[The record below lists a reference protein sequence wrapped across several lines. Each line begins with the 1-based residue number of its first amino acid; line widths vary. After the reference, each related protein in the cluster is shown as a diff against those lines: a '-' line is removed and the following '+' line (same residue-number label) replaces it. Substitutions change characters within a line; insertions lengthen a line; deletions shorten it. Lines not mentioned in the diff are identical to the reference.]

1 MVVNYSTTEVRA
13 IKENW
18 NGILTP
24 AAWLHPLFTAEHEK
38 IIFLFAMLALQQEVA
53 ETETQAELALHLPP
67 CDVDADLPENVYKF
81 EDCILSCVL
90 ARWVDDEIGCHNF
103 FLKSARSK
111 IINYMWK
118 YSSGISIKQTNL
130 YILCCFVGATRWRS
144 G

>member
-1 MVVNYSTTEVRA
+1 
-13 IKENW
+13 
-18 NGILTP
+18 
-24 AAWLHPLFTAEHEK
+24 
-38 IIFLFAMLALQQEVA
+38 MLALQQEVA

-118 YSSGISIKQTNL
+118 YSSGISINDG
-130 YILCCFVGATRWRS
+130 GAVVHACEVNWTF
-144 G
+144 